1 LPEAHVEAPTS
12 GSVILAAI
20 LLKLGYYG
28 LIRILFSCFKY
39 ACNYYSFFISLICII
54 GSIYGA
60 MIAIVQIDLKR
71 IVAYSSVSHMS
82 LGILGLFTFSM
93 NGFIGSNIIMISHTF
108 ISSALF
114 LLVGIIYDRFHNRL
128 LNYYTG
134 LINFMPIYSF
144 FLFYFIISNFGFP
157 LSLSFIAEMFIFLV
171 IGK

>member
-1 LPEAHVEAPTS
+1 
-12 GSVILAAI
+12 
-20 LLKLGYYG
+20 
-28 LIRILFSCFKY
+28 
-39 ACNYYSFFISLICII
+39 
-54 GSIYGA
+54 
-60 MIAIVQIDLKR
+60 MIAVVQIDLKR

-93 NGFIGSNIIMISHTF
+93 NGFIGSNLIMISHTF